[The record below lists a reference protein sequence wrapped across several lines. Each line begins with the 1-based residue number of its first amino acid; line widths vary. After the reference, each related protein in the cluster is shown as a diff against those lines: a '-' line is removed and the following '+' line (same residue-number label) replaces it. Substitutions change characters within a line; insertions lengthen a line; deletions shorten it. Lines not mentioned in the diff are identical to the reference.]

1 MKASLMFG
9 LASAVAF
16 SASSQTVVY
25 FNTFGGVE
33 GDTPE
38 DIVLDQGLE
47 FVGNGDEGAGFYDA
61 SRQNVVI
68 QSFGSRQVEVGVGS
82 FPLAGVTLEAG
93 TEYTFSL
100 TVTEDE
106 QNWSVASNIRFGLND
121 AGNRPAT
128 PSVLTDVTFDT
139 PLNETTL
146 PLNLDFVA
154 GPLQT
159 VTFTYT
165 PAADQVE
172 PLFVLATSLADLDI
186 FLDGR
191 LRLWDITITTGDG
204 SSCGTADIAAPFGS
218 LDFFDVL
225 ESVDQVE
232 NGCP

>member
-1 MKASLMFG
+1 MKTTALLGMASLF
-9 LASAVAF
+9 AV
-16 SASSQTVVY
+16 SASSQSVVY
-25 FNTFGGVE
+25 FNTFGGAE

-38 DIVLDQGLE
+38 DIVAAQGLE
-47 FVGNGDEGAGFYDA
+47 FVGNGDEGAGFFDA
-61 SRQNVVI
+61 SRQNVVV
-68 QSFGSRQVEVGVGS
+68 QSYGSRQIEVGVAS

-121 AGNRPAT
+121 AGNRPVT
-128 PSVLTDVTFDT
+128 PSALADVTFDT
-139 PLNETTL
+139 SLNDTTL

-159 VTFTYT
+159 ITFTYT
-165 PAADQVE
+165 PAVDEVE
-172 PLFVLATSLADLDI
+172 PLFVLATSAADLSI
-186 FLDGR
+186 FLDAR
-191 LRLWDITITTGDG
+191 IRLWDITISTGDG
-204 SSCGTADIAAPFGS
+204 SSCGSADIAAPLGT